1 MRLALVIF
9 LFLLMTITGWTAE
22 LPPASLEMSVHSP
35 ETLMAVGDIGFPKIL
50 GERILKDPSYPWK
63 GTRDIL
69 EQADVLIGN
78 LEIPLSLRGQA
89 YTDKT
94 WILRSHP
101 QTVTAL
107 ENMGFDIVTLAN
119 NHIMDFGPLALQ
131 DTIDA
136 LKSKNIQ
143 YTGAGMNSTEARK
156 PAWYVTPN
164 GVKIAFLA
172 YSLTFPDIF
181 WAGPNRPG
189 TAHGIPTH
197 FIPDIKRAKQSAD
210 IVVVSFHWSSEMLNY
225 PKEYQKSYA
234 KQCIDAGANL
244 VIGHHPHVLQGLQVY
259 QGGLIAYSL
268 GNFAFGTYSTQGVKD
283 SIILAVDFDRDG
295 LIRAKLY
302 PVNVDN
308 HQVQFQTKRRFGKD
322 AERVIQE
329 LRNFSKEF
337 NTEIQFKEDIGIIS
351 IRN

>member
-1 MRLALVIF
+1 LI
-9 LFLLMTITGWTAE
+9 LLTVVTGWAAE
-22 LPPASLEMSVHSP
+22 LPAASSGVLVQRP
-35 ETLMAVGDIGFPKIL
+35 ETLMAVGDIGFPKTL
-50 GERILKDPSYPWK
+50 GELILKDPSYPWK

-69 EQADVLIGN
+69 EQADVLMGN
-78 LEIPLSLRGQA
+78 LEIPLSLRGRA

-94 WILRSHP
+94 WILRAHP
-101 QTVTAL
+101 QTVDAL
-107 ENMGFDIVTLAN
+107 ENIGFDIMTLAN

-143 YTGAGMNSTEARK
+143 YTGAGMNSDEARK
-156 PAWYVTPN
+156 AAWYVTPN

-181 WAGPNRPG
+181 WAKPNRPG
-189 TAHGIPTH
+189 TAHGNPAH
-197 FIPDIKRAKQSAD
+197 FIPDIKHAKESAD

-225 PKEYQKSYA
+225 PKDYQKNYA
-234 KQCIDAGANL
+234 KQCIDAGASL

-259 QGGLIAYSL
+259 RGGLIAYSL

-283 SIILAVDFDRDG
+283 SIILAVDFARDG
-295 LIRAKLY
+295 LIQARLY

-308 HQVQFQTKRRFGKD
+308 HQVHFQTKRRFGKD
-322 AERVIQE
+322 AERVIQD
-329 LRNFSKEF
+329 LRNLSKEF
-337 NTEIQFKEDIGIIS
+337 KTEILFQKDIGIIN
-351 IRN
+351 IRK

>member
-22 LPPASLEMSVHSP
+22 LPPASLEMSVH